1 MINLENVEKLREHT
15 GVSYEDA
22 RDALKAANGD
32 LLEALIY
39 LERQGK
45 LKDTQKTGHY
55 KSSSKSDYTA
65 DGNFGFDDNKTNGF
79 IAALKKIGKAIV
91 YIIEKGNKNSLEV
104 NRKKKHILS
113 LPLTVV
119 VLLLLVAFWLVVPLM
134 VIGLFFGFRYAFAGD
149 DMEEIQINEKME
161 KFKDKVSDF
170 AEDVKEE
177 FVDDFTEDFKRDYPK
192 YKEEEDKKNNKE

>member
-119 VLLLLVAFWLVVPLM
+119 VLLLVVAFWLVVPLM